1 MQKYQSETAGQRAN
15 GLRIS
20 PTRSAAERAER
31 VGLMRVLARRSVGH
45 GYILKVEI
53 YFFYQTTPESG
64 NEIKKRLD

>member
-1 MQKYQSETAGQRAN
+1 MLLLLPFEVAAQLLAHKPHAERAK
-15 GLRIS
+15 
-20 PTRSAAERAER
+20 RAER